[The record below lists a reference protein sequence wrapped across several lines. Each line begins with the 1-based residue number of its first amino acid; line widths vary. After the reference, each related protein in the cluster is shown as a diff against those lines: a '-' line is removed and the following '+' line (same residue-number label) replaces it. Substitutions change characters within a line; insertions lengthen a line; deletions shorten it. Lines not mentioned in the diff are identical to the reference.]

1 MIRQGNENEKVHVYT
16 YVTEGTFDAYLYQL
30 VQQKQTFISQ
40 IMTSKTP
47 VRTMEDI
54 DEKALSY
61 GEIKALATGNEKIKD
76 KTRLDSEV
84 AKLKLLKQSFM
95 NQKYQLQDKIA
106 KFYPSEISRLT
117 NNIKSMEEDTTRLKG
132 ETHENADG
140 FSPMIIN
147 GITYTKKEDAGKA
160 LLKECQMLKSMEVK
174 TIGNYRGFEIQISY
188 DSMMKIMSATLKN
201 KFSYQ
206 VELGTDTFGNI
217 TRINNVLDGIEE
229 RISKTELNL
238 ENIKKQEENAKEE
251 VKKDFPKEQE
261 LKDKQAELAE
271 INKEL
276 KIDEEEHEIVDEDE
290 EKKSKDLDK
299 TNPERC

>member
-117 NNIKSMEEDTTRLKG
+117 NNIKSMEEDTTRLKE

>member
-117 NNIKSMEEDTTRLKG
+117 NNIKSMEEDTTRLKE
-132 ETHENADG
+132 ETRENADG

-147 GITYTKKEDAGKA
+147 RITYTKKEDAGKA

-174 TIGNYRGFEIQISY
+174 TIGNYRGLEIQISY

-206 VELGTDTFGNI
+206 VELGTDAFGNI

-299 TNPERC
+299 TNPERY

>member
-1 MIRQGNENEKVHVYT
+1 MIRQGNENDKVHVFT

-84 AKLKLLKQSFM
+84 SKLKLLKQSFM
-95 NQKYQLQDKIA
+95 NQKYQLQDKIS

-117 NNIKSMEEDTTRLKG
+117 NNIKSMEEDITTLKE
-132 ETHENADG
+132 ETRENADG
-140 FSPMIIN
+140 FSPMTIN
-147 GITYTKKEDAGKA
+147 GITYTKKEDAGKT
-160 LLKECQMLKSMEVK
+160 LLKECQMIKSMEVK
-174 TIGNYRGFEIQISY
+174 TIGNYRGFQIQVSY
-188 DSMMKIMSATLKN
+188 DPIMKIMSATLKN
-201 KFSYQ
+201 KFSYN

-217 TRINNVLDGIEE
+217 IRINNALDGIEE
-229 RISKTELNL
+229 KISKTRLNL
-238 ENIKKQEENAKEE
+238 ENTKKQEENAKEE

-299 TNPERC
+299 TNLERY

>member
-117 NNIKSMEEDTTRLKG
+117 NNIKSMEEDTTKLKE
-132 ETHENADG
+132 ETRENADG

-174 TIGNYRGFEIQISY
+174 TIGNYRGLEIQISY

-206 VELGTDTFGNI
+206 VELGTDAFGNI